1 MESKNKR
8 AQIMNKMKLKPQ
20 GMRLFHW
27 HLLLLFF
34 LLLVFVILL
43 INTLHPL
50 PWEILI
56 ALLTSTLGGFYFF
69 HQQNLEKVRF
79 FKDLVTEFNRRY
91 DEKNNGLF
99 EALRTKEAF
108 NSKQEYIFIDY
119 FNLCAEEYLFYDA
132 GYIDKRVWNTW
143 YNGMKQFGQDQRII
157 ELWKEEIQTDSYYG
171 FEFPINDKS

>member
-1 MESKNKR
+1 M
-8 AQIMNKMKLKPQ
+8 
-20 GMRLFHW
+20 
-27 HLLLLFF
+27 
-34 LLLVFVILL
+34 
-43 INTLHPL
+43 
-50 PWEILI
+50 
-56 ALLTSTLGGFYFF
+56 
-69 HQQNLEKVRF
+69 
-79 FKDLVTEFNRRY
+79 TEFNRRY

-132 GYIDKRVWNTW
+132 GYIDKRVWNAW